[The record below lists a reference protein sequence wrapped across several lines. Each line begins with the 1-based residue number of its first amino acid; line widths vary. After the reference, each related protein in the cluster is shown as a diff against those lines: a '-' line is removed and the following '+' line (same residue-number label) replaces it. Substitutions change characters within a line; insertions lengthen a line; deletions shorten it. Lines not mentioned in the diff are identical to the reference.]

1 MLVSAASTTFD
12 VDVVVFDKDGTLVSL
27 DSYWLAP
34 SRTWI
39 TQAAGG
45 DTELTARLERRLG
58 LIATDSG
65 DQLDPDG
72 PLATASLDDLSSLT
86 RRALEEFGIGSDEA
100 EQRTRRAR
108 TSAAEH
114 SATLAPVA
122 IGDVRAALTSLGRA
136 GLGIAIAT
144 TDDAVP
150 THEALDALGIADL
163 VDFVV
168 TADGDT
174 PSKPHRLVL
183 ATIAS
188 HFGLLPGRLLM
199 VGDSARDADT
209 AANGGA
215 AGFVLV
221 SADRRA
227 GVRSDAVVRSVSEI
241 RPVPSL
247 SP

>member
-1 MLVSAASTTFD
+1 MLVSAASSTFD
-12 VDVVVFDKDGTLVSL
+12 VDVVVFDKDGTLLSL

-39 TQAAGG
+39 THAADG
-45 DTELTARLERRLG
+45 DAELTVQLEVELG
-58 LIATDSG
+58 LIPTESG
-65 DQLDPDG
+65 HQLDPDG
-72 PLATASLDDLSSLT
+72 PLATASLEDLVSLT
-86 RRALEEFGIGSDEA
+86 RRVLGKFGIGFDET

-114 SATLAPVA
+114 SARLAPVA
-122 IGDVRAALTSLGRA
+122 IGDVRAALTSLARA

-144 TDDAVP
+144 TDDALP

-168 TADGDT
+168 TADGDI

-188 HFGLLPGRLLM
+188 HFGLVPDRLLM
-199 VGDSARDADT
+199 VGDSVKDAET

-227 GVRSDAVVRSVSEI
+227 RVRADAVVRSVSEI
-241 RPVPSL
+241 RPVPSQ